1 MGFYRFFR
9 NFGNWKLIT
18 VIRNSHIIRHTL
30 RHYLAAAIFA
40 GIIIQLNCTIDSMV
54 AGQFI
59 GADAVS
65 VIILALPLVNIL
77 MLPGTILLMGTSL
90 LIAPAFGNQDYAR
103 VNRILTVGL
112 ASSLFIS
119 GVFTALLAVFA
130 GPVSM
135 FITQDIRLQ
144 PMLQEYLPF
153 AFVGS
158 FFGLFACAG
167 SQFVQI
173 SGQPKLVT
181 WFVGI
186 FGVLNLAL
194 DILFV
199 RVLQMGI
206 RGAAAGTSAA
216 AVLGFLVMV
225 PYLLR
230 EPRPYRLCWS
240 RWADFRRHFR
250 EILSRGTP
258 AAMTGVSMILLNL
271 GLNTLVLSTLGA
283 DGMFT
288 LSICMQLLMICMLVL
303 TATGG
308 TITGLGGILSG
319 EEDWDGVNR
328 LISLILRLSLGLALV
343 ASILLLA
350 FPTAVASLFGADV
363 HLAQL
368 SARPLRIFSGV
379 FLPATVLMTQAN
391 AFLLVK
397 RGRMAALLQAGIVLC
412 TLPLALALAHW
423 NLWVALP
430 LGMLLPMLG
439 GLLASALLSRKKE
452 HLHPVWLTPVGS
464 NPSSFTV
471 SAAYNQ
477 DSVSQQFRLLCDKLE
492 AMRLNPAELTAVTH
506 CMEEMMLHQLEMGL
520 SCGLK
525 GSFDVGIVDGD
536 KRFTVL
542 VKAAG
547 KAYNPL
553 LAYGQQEQES
563 LSLRIVAGYCR
574 DVHYHYGSGVNCV
587 YLNFEKAQ

>member
-1 MGFYRFFR
+1 MPP
-9 NFGNWKLIT
+9 
-18 VIRNSHIIRHTL
+18 VRNSHIIRHTL
-30 RHYLAAAIFA
+30 RHYLVAAIFA
-40 GIIIQLNCTIDSMV
+40 GIIIQLNSTIDSMV

-77 MLPGTILLMGTSL
+77 MLPGTILLMGTTL
-90 LIAPAFGNQDYAR
+90 LIAPAFGNQDYSR

-112 ASSLFIS
+112 ASALIIS
-119 GVFTALLAVFA
+119 GIFTALLAVYA
-130 GPVSM
+130 GPVSL
-135 FITQDIRLQ
+135 FITQDERLQ
-144 PMLQEYLPF
+144 PMLQDYLPF

-173 SGQPKLVT
+173 SGRPRLVA

-199 RVLQMGI
+199 RVMGMGI
-206 RGAAAGTSAA
+206 RGAAAGTSSAA
-216 AVLGFLVMV
+216 FLGFLVMV

-230 EPRPYRLCWS
+230 EPRPYRLCWPE
-240 RWADFRRHFR
+240 WANVGKYFR

-258 AAMTGVSMILLNL
+258 AAMTGVSMIILNL

-319 EEDWDGVNR
+319 EEDWDGVGR
-328 LISLILRLSLGLALV
+328 LISLILRLSLGLAIV
-343 ASILLLA
+343 ASVLLLA
-350 FPTAVASLFGADV
+350 FPAGVASLFGADET
-363 HLAQL
+363 LAQL
-368 SARPLRIFSGV
+368 SASPLRIFSGV
-379 FLPATVLMTQAN
+379 FLPATVLMTQAS

-397 RGRMAALLQAGIVLC
+397 RGRLAALLQVGIVFC
-412 TLPLALALAHW
+412 TLPLALAFSGW

-439 GLLASALLSRKKE
+439 GLAASALISKKE
-452 HLHPVWLTPVGS
+452 ESLHPVWLIPVGDTRH
-464 NPSSFTV
+464 SFTV
-471 SAAYNQ
+471 SAAYTRE
-477 DSVSQQFRLLCDKLE
+477 SVSQQFHLLCERLD
-492 AMRLNPAELTAVTH
+492 AMRLSPSENTAVTH
-506 CMEEMMLHQLEMGL
+506 CVEEMMLHQLEMGQ

-536 KRFTVL
+536 RRFTIL

-547 KAYNPL
+547 KAFNPL
-553 LAYGQQEQES
+553 HVYGKDSPES
-563 LSLRIVAGYCR
+563 LSLRIVEGYCR
-574 DVHYHYGSGVNCV
+574 DVNYRYASGVNCV
-587 YLNFEKAQ
+587 YLNFEKE

>member
-1 MGFYRFFR
+1 MKNLRQ
-9 NFGNWKLIT
+9 
-18 VIRNSHIIRHTL
+18 VQPVRNSHIIRHTL

-40 GIIIQLNCTIDSMV
+40 GIIIQLNSTIDSMV

-77 MLPGTILLMGTSL
+77 MLPGTILLMGATL
-90 LIAPAFGNQDYAR
+90 LIAPAFGNQDYGR
-103 VNRILTVGL
+103 VNRMLTVGL
-112 ASSLFIS
+112 ASALAVSA
-119 GVFTALLAVFA
+119 VFTALLAVFA
-130 GPVSM
+130 GPVSL
-135 FITQDIRLQ
+135 FITQDMRLQ

-158 FFGLFACAG
+158 FFALFACAG

-173 SGQPKLVT
+173 SGRPRLVA
-181 WFVGI
+181 WFVAI

-194 DILFV
+194 DLLFV
-199 RVLQMGI
+199 RVLDMGI

-216 AVLGFLVMV
+216 ALLGFLVMA

-230 EPRPYRLCWS
+230 EPRPYRLC
-240 RWADFRRHFR
+240 RIGWADFCRHFR

-258 AAMTGVSMILLNL
+258 AAMTGVSMIVLNL

-328 LISLILRLSLGLALV
+328 LITIILRLSLGIALIV
-343 ASILLLA
+343 SILLLA
-350 FPTAVASLFGADV
+350 FPGRVASLFGADA

-368 SARPLRIFSGV
+368 SAGPLRIFSGV

-397 RGRMAALLQAGIVLC
+397 RGRMAALLQAGIVIC
-412 TLPLALALAHW
+412 MLPLALAFSRW

-439 GLLASALLSRKKE
+439 GLVASALISRRE
-452 HLHPVWLTPVGS
+452 GHLHPVWLTPVG
-464 NPSSFTV
+464 NRPGAVTV
-471 SAAYNQ
+471 STAYSQ
-477 DSVSQQFRLLCDKLE
+477 QSVSQQFRLLCGRLE
-492 AMRLNPAELTAVTH
+492 AMRLTPAQLTAVTH
-506 CMEEMMLHQLEMGL
+506 CIEEMMLHQLEMGQ

-536 KRFTVL
+536 RRFTIL

-553 LAYGQQEQES
+553 LAYGEKVPES
-563 LSLRIVAGYCR
+563 LSLRIVGGFCR
-574 DVHYHYGSGVNCV
+574 DVNYRYASGVNCV
-587 YLNFEKAQ
+587 YLNFEKETGGVPYQI

>member
-1 MGFYRFFR
+1 MQP
-9 NFGNWKLIT
+9 
-18 VIRNSHIIRHTL
+18 VRNSHIIRHTL
-30 RHYLAAAIFA
+30 RNYLAAAIFA

-65 VIILALPLVNIL
+65 VIVLALPLVNIL
-77 MLPGTILLMGTSL
+77 MLPGTILLMGTTL
-90 LIAPAFGNQDYAR
+90 LIAPAFGNQDYNR
-103 VNRILTVGL
+103 VNRVLTVGL
-112 ASSLFIS
+112 ASALLVS
-119 GVFTALLAVFA
+119 GVFTALLAVYA
-130 GPVSM
+130 GPVSR
-135 FITQDIRLQ
+135 FITQDARLQ
-144 PMLQEYLPF
+144 PMLQAYLPF

-158 FFGLFACAG
+158 FFALFACAG
-167 SQFVQI
+167 GQFVQI
-173 SGQPKLVT
+173 SGRPRLVA

-199 RVLQMGI
+199 RVLGMGI
-206 RGAAAGTSAA
+206 RGAAAGTSSA

-230 EPRPYRLCWS
+230 EPRPYRL
-240 RWADFRRHFR
+240 RWPAWVDVRKFFR

-271 GLNTLVLSTLGA
+271 GLNTLVLRTLGA

-319 EEDWDGVNR
+319 EEDWDGVGR
-328 LISLILRLSLGLALV
+328 LISLILKLSLGLALC
-343 ASILLLA
+343 ASVLLLA
-350 FPTAVASLFGADV
+350 FPEGVASLFGADAA
-363 HLAQL
+363 LAEM
-368 SARPLRIFSGV
+368 SAAPLRIFAGV

-397 RGRMAALLQAGIVLC
+397 RGRLAAMLQAGIVLC
-412 TLPLALALAHW
+412 ILPMALALSPW
-423 NLWVALP
+423 NLWLGLP

-439 GLLASALLSRKKE
+439 GLAASALLARKEGK
-452 HLHPVWLTPVGS
+452 LHPLWLIPVGDTRH
-464 NPSSFTV
+464 SFAV
-471 SAAYNQ
+471 SVAYSRA
-477 DSVSQQFRLLCDKLE
+477 SVSHQFHLLCERLE
-492 AMRLNPAELTAVTH
+492 VMRLSETENTAVTH
-506 CMEEMMLHQLEMGL
+506 CVEEMMLHQLEMGQ

-536 KRFTVL
+536 DRFTIL

-547 KAYNPL
+547 KAFNPL
-553 LAYGQQEQES
+553 HAYGNNDPEA
-563 LSLRIVAGYCR
+563 LSLRIVEGFCR
-574 DVHYHYGSGVNCV
+574 DVNYRYASGVNCV
-587 YLNFEKAQ
+587 YLNFDKLSDRRTAAAGPRGR

>member
-1 MGFYRFFR
+1 MSHCPYILTLTH
-9 NFGNWKLIT
+9 KYTL
-18 VIRNSHIIRHTL
+18 RNSHIIRHTL
-30 RHYLAAAIFA
+30 RRYLGAAIFA

-77 MLPGTILLMGTSL
+77 MLPGTILLMGAAL
-90 LIAPAFGNQDYAR
+90 LIAPAFGNQDYGR
-103 VNRILTVGL
+103 VNRVLTVGL
-112 ASSLFIS
+112 ASALAVSALFT
-119 GVFTALLAVFA
+119 VLLAVFS
-130 GPVSM
+130 GPVSL
-135 FITQDIRLQ
+135 FITRDARLQ

-153 AFVGS
+153 AFAGS

-173 SGQPKLVT
+173 SGRPRLVA

-194 DILFV
+194 DLLFI
-199 RVLQMGI
+199 RVLGIGI

-216 AVLGFLVMV
+216 ALLGFLVMV

-230 EPRPYRLCWS
+230 EPRPYRLC
-240 RWADFRRHFR
+240 RTGWAAFRRHFR

-258 AAMTGVSMILLNL
+258 AAMTGVSMIVLNL
-271 GLNTLVLSTLGA
+271 GLNTLVLNTLGA

-328 LISLILRLSLGLALV
+328 LISIILKLSLGLALV
-343 ASILLLA
+343 VSILLLA
-350 FPTAVASLFGADV
+350 FPDRVALLFGANAY
-363 HLAQL
+363 LAQL
-368 SARPLRIFSGV
+368 SAGPLRIFSGI
-379 FLPATVLMTQAN
+379 FLPASVLMTQAS

-397 RGRMAALLQAGIVLC
+397 RGRMAAFLQAGIVIC
-412 TLPLALALAHW
+412 TLPLSLVFARW
-423 NLWVALP
+423 NLWTALP
-430 LGMLLPMLG
+430 AGMVLAMLG
-439 GLLASALLSRKKE
+439 GLVASAFISHRKM
-452 HLHPVWLTPVGS
+452 HLHPAWLTPTGS
-464 NPSSFTV
+464 FPGAVTV
-471 SAAYNQ
+471 STAYSQ
-477 DSVSQQFRLLCDKLE
+477 ESVSKQFRLLCEKLE
-492 AMRLNPAELTAVTH
+492 AIQLTQTERTAITH
-506 CMEEMMLHQLEMGL
+506 CIEEMMLHQLEMGL

-525 GSFDVGIVDGD
+525 GSFDVGIVDSD
-536 KRFTVL
+536 KRFTIL

-547 KAYNPL
+547 RPYNPL
-553 LAYGQQEQES
+553 LAYGKEVPDS
-563 LSLRIVAGYCR
+563 LSLRIVEGFCKDINYRYA
-574 DVHYHYGSGVNCV
+574 SGVNCV
-587 YLNFEKAQ
+587 YLNFEKVR

>member
-1 MGFYRFFR
+1 M
-9 NFGNWKLIT
+9 
-18 VIRNSHIIRHTL
+18 
-30 RHYLAAAIFA
+30 AAIFA
-40 GIIIQLNCTIDSMV
+40 GIIIQLNSTIDSMV

-77 MLPGTILLMGTSL
+77 MLPGTILLMGATL
-90 LIAPAFGNQDYAR
+90 LIAPAFGNQDYTR
-103 VNRILTVGL
+103 VNRTLTVGL
-112 ASSLFIS
+112 ASALVVS
-119 GVFTALLAVFA
+119 GIFTVLLAVYA
-130 GPVSM
+130 GPVSL
-135 FITQDIRLQ
+135 FITTDERLQ
-144 PMLQEYLPF
+144 PMLQDYLPF

-167 SQFVQI
+167 GQFVQI
-173 SGQPKLVT
+173 SGRPRLVA

-199 RVLQMGI
+199 RVMGMGI

-230 EPRPYRLCWS
+230 EPRPYRLCWPEWS
-240 RWADFRRHFR
+240 SAGKYFR

-258 AAMTGVSMILLNL
+258 AAMTGVSMIILNL
-271 GLNTLVLSTLGA
+271 GLNTLVLNKLGA

-319 EEDWDGVNR
+319 EEDWDGVGR

-343 ASILLLA
+343 ASVLLLA
-350 FPTAVASLFGADV
+350 FPAGAASLFGADAT
-363 HLAQL
+363 LAQL
-368 SARPLRIFSGV
+368 SALPLRIFSAV
-379 FLPATVLMTQAN
+379 FLPATVLMTQAS

-397 RGRMAALLQAGIVLC
+397 RGRLAALLQAGIVIC
-412 TLPLALALAHW
+412 TLPLALAFSRW

-439 GLLASALLSRKKE
+439 GLATSALISRKE
-452 HLHPVWLTPVGS
+452 GRLHPVWLIPVGDTRH
-464 NPSSFTV
+464 SFTV
-471 SAAYNQ
+471 SVAYSRE
-477 DSVSQQFRLLCDKLE
+477 SVSKQFQLLCKRLDV
-492 AMRLNPAELTAVTH
+492 MRLSPTENTAVTH
-506 CMEEMMLHQLEMGL
+506 CVEEMMLHQLEMGQ
-520 SCGLK
+520 SFGLK

-536 KRFTVL
+536 KRFTIL
-542 VKAAG
+542 VKASG
-547 KAYNPL
+547 RAYNPV
-553 LAYGQQEQES
+553 QEFGKSTPDS
-563 LSLRIVAGYCR
+563 LSLRIVEGFCR
-574 DVHYHYGSGVNCV
+574 DVNYRYASGVNCV
-587 YLNFEKAQ
+587 YLNFEKE

>member
-1 MGFYRFFR
+1 M
-9 NFGNWKLIT
+9 LP
-18 VIRNSHIIRHTL
+18 VRNSHIIRHTL

-40 GIIIQLNCTIDSMV
+40 GIIIQLNSTIDSMV
-54 AGQFI
+54 AGRFI

-77 MLPGTILLMGTSL
+77 MLPGTILLMGTTL
-90 LIAPAFGNQDYAR
+90 LIAPAFGNQDYRR

-112 ASSLFIS
+112 ASALVIS
-119 GVFTALLAVFA
+119 GIFTALLAVFA
-130 GPVSM
+130 EPVSL
-135 FITQDIRLQ
+135 FITRDARLQ
-144 PMLQEYLPF
+144 PMLQAYLPF
-153 AFVGS
+153 AFVRS

-173 SGQPKLVT
+173 SGRPRLVA

-194 DILFV
+194 DVLFV
-199 RVLQMGI
+199 CVLEMGI

-216 AVLGFLVMV
+216 AILGFLVMV

-230 EPRPYRLCWS
+230 EPRPYRLSWPE
-240 RWADFRRHFR
+240 WARIRGCFR

-258 AAMTGVSMILLNL
+258 AAMTGVSMIILNL
-271 GLNTLVLSTLGA
+271 GLNTLVLRMLGA

-319 EEDWDGVNR
+319 EEDWDGVGR
-328 LISLILRLSLGLALV
+328 LISVILRLSLGLALG
-343 ASILLLA
+343 ASVLLLA
-350 FPTAVASLFGADV
+350 FPAGVASLFGADEA
-363 HLAQL
+363 LAQL
-368 SARPLRIFSGV
+368 SAAPLRIFSGV

-397 RGRMAALLQAGIVLC
+397 RGRLAALLQAGIVIC
-412 TLPLALALAHW
+412 ILPLALAFSRW

-439 GLLASALLSRKKE
+439 GLATSAILSRREGK
-452 HLHPVWLTPVGS
+452 LHPVWLIPVGDTRH
-464 NPSSFTV
+464 SFTV
-471 SAAYNQ
+471 SVAYSSG
-477 DSVSQQFRLLCDKLE
+477 SVSRPFLLLCERLE
-492 AMRLNPAELTAVTH
+492 AMGLPQHENTAITH
-506 CMEEMMLHQLEMGL
+506 CVEEMMLHQLEMGQ

-525 GSFDVGIVDGD
+525 GSFDVGIVDGGH
-536 KRFTVL
+536 RFTIL

-547 KAYNPL
+547 KAFNPL
-553 LAYGQQEQES
+553 RGYGQHTPDS
-563 LSLRIVAGYCR
+563 LSLRIVEGFCR
-574 DVHYHYGSGVNCV
+574 DVNYRYASGVNCV
-587 YLNFEKAQ
+587 YLNFDKH

>member
-1 MGFYRFFR
+1 MQPF
-9 NFGNWKLIT
+9 
-18 VIRNSHIIRHTL
+18 RNSHIIRHTL

-40 GIIIQLNCTIDSMV
+40 GIIIQLNSTIDSMV

-77 MLPGTILLMGTSL
+77 MLPGTIILMGTTL
-90 LIAPAFGNQDYAR
+90 LIAPAFGNQDYSR

-112 ASSLFIS
+112 ASALMVS
-119 GVFTALLAVFA
+119 GIFTALLAVFA
-130 GPVSM
+130 GPVSL
-135 FITQDIRLQ
+135 FITQDVRLQ
-144 PMLQEYLPF
+144 PMLQEYFPY

-173 SGQPKLVT
+173 SGRPQLVAR
-181 WFVGI
+181 FVCI

-199 RVLQMGI
+199 RVMEMGI

-216 AVLGFLVMV
+216 AFLGFLVMV

-230 EPRPYRLCWS
+230 EPRPYRLCWPE
-240 RWADFRRHFR
+240 WTCIRRFFR

-258 AAMTGVSMILLNL
+258 AAMTGVSMIMLNL

-319 EEDWDGVNR
+319 EEDWDGVGR
-328 LISLILRLSLGLALV
+328 LISLILRLSLGLALC
-343 ASILLLA
+343 ASFLILA
-350 FPTAVASLFGADV
+350 FPAGVASLFGADAT
-363 HLAQL
+363 LMQL
-368 SARPLRIFSGV
+368 SVTPLRIFSGV

-397 RGRMAALLQAGIVLC
+397 RGRPAAMLQAGIVIC
-412 TLPLALALAHW
+412 ILPLALAFSRW

-439 GLLASALLSRKKE
+439 GLAASAHISRREGK
-452 HLHPVWLTPVGS
+452 LHPVWLIPAGDTRH
-464 NPSSFTV
+464 SFTV
-471 SAAYNQ
+471 SVAYTRE
-477 DSVSQQFRLLCDKLE
+477 SVPQQFRLLCERLD
-492 AMRLNPAELTAVTH
+492 AMQLSQTENTAVTH
-506 CMEEMMLHQLEMGL
+506 CVEEMMLHQLDMGL

-536 KRFTVL
+536 KRFTIL

-547 KAYNPL
+547 KAFNPL
-553 LAYGQQEQES
+553 CEYGKNAPDS
-563 LSLRIVAGYCR
+563 LSLRIVEGFCR
-574 DVHYHYGSGVNCV
+574 DVNYRYASGVNCV
-587 YLNFEKAQ
+587 YLNFDKDSRA

>member
-1 MGFYRFFR
+1 MQA
-9 NFGNWKLIT
+9 
-18 VIRNSHIIRHTL
+18 VRNSHIIRHTL

-40 GIIIQLNCTIDSMV
+40 GVIIQLNSTIDSMV

-77 MLPGTILLMGTSL
+77 MLPGTILLMGTTL
-90 LIAPAFGNQDYAR
+90 LIAPAFGNQDYGR
-103 VNRILTVGL
+103 VNRLLTVGL
-112 ASSLFIS
+112 VSAFAVS
-119 GVFTALLAVFA
+119 GIFTALLAVFS
-130 GPVSM
+130 GPVSL
-135 FITQDIRLQ
+135 FITQDVRLQ

-153 AFVGS
+153 AFIGS
-158 FFGLFACAG
+158 FFALFACAG

-173 SGQPKLVT
+173 SGQPRLVT

-199 RVLQMGI
+199 RVMDMGI

-216 AVLGFLVMV
+216 ALLGFLVMV
-225 PYLLR
+225 PYLLK
-230 EPRPYRLCWS
+230 EPRPYRLCRTNWS
-240 RWADFRRHFR
+240 SFRFHFK

-258 AAMTGVSMILLNL
+258 AAMTGVSMIILNL
-271 GLNTLVLSTLGA
+271 GLNTLVLRTLGA

-328 LISLILRLSLGLALV
+328 LISLILKLSLGLAFCATV
-343 ASILLLA
+343 LLLA
-350 FPTAVASLFGADV
+350 FPSGVASLFGADA

-368 SARPLRIFSGV
+368 SAGPLRIFSGV

-397 RGRMAALLQAGIVLC
+397 RGRLAALLQAGIVVC
-412 TLPLALALAHW
+412 TLPLALAFARW

-430 LGMLLPMLG
+430 LGMFLPMAG
-439 GLLASALLSRKKE
+439 GLVASAFLSHKE
-452 HLHPVWLTPVGS
+452 GEKLHPLWLTPMGGKLRS
-464 NPSSFTV
+464 LTV
-471 SAAYNQ
+471 SVAYSHE
-477 DSVSQQFRLLCDKLE
+477 SVAKQYRLLSDRLE
-492 AMRLNPAELTAVTH
+492 TLQLPRPELIAVTH
-506 CMEEMMLHQLEMGL
+506 CVEEMMLHQLEMGL

-536 KRFTVL
+536 KRFTIL
-542 VKAAG
+542 VKSAG
-547 KAYNPL
+547 KAFNPL
-553 LAYGQQEQES
+553 HAYGENGPES
-563 LSLRIVAGYCR
+563 LSLRIVAGFCR
-574 DVHYHYGSGVNCV
+574 DVNYRYSSGVNCV
-587 YLNFEKAQ
+587 YLNF

>member
-1 MGFYRFFR
+1 MQP
-9 NFGNWKLIT
+9 
-18 VIRNSHIIRHTL
+18 VRNSHIIRHTL

-40 GIIIQLNCTIDSMV
+40 GIIIQLNSTIDSMV

-77 MLPGTILLMGTSL
+77 MLPGTIILMGTTL
-90 LIAPAFGNQDYAR
+90 LIAPAFGNQDYSR

-112 ASSLFIS
+112 ASALVVS
-119 GVFTALLAVFA
+119 GIFTVLLAVYA

-135 FITQDIRLQ
+135 FITQDARLQ

-167 SQFVQI
+167 GQFVQI
-173 SGQPKLVT
+173 SGRPQLVAR
-181 WFVGI
+181 FVGI

-199 RVLQMGI
+199 RVLEMGI

-216 AVLGFLVMV
+216 AFLGFLVMV

-230 EPRPYRLCWS
+230 EPRPYRLCWPA
-240 RWADFRRHFR
+240 WASIRSFFR

-283 DGMFT
+283 DGMFI

-319 EEDWDGVNR
+319 EEDWDGVGR
-328 LISLILRLSLGLALV
+328 LISLILRLSLGLALC
-343 ASILLLA
+343 ASVLLLA
-350 FPTAVASLFGADV
+350 FPAAVASLFGADAA
-363 HLAQL
+363 LTQL
-368 SARPLRIFSGV
+368 SVTPLRIFSGV

-397 RGRMAALLQAGIVLC
+397 RGRLAALLQAGIVIC
-412 TLPLALALAHW
+412 ILPLALAFSRW
-423 NLWVALP
+423 NLWAALP

-439 GLLASALLSRKKE
+439 GLAASALISRRQGN
-452 HLHPVWLTPVGS
+452 LHPVWLTPVGDTRR
-464 NPSSFTV
+464 SFTV
-471 SAAYNQ
+471 SVAYSHE
-477 DSVSQQFRLLCDKLE
+477 SVSQQFSLLCERLD
-492 AMRLNPAELTAVTH
+492 AMRLSQTENTAVTH
-506 CMEEMMLHQLEMGL
+506 CVEEMMLHQLDMGL
-520 SCGLK
+520 SCGLD

-536 KRFTVL
+536 NRFTIL

-547 KAYNPL
+547 KAFNPL
-553 LAYGQQEQES
+553 CEYGKKTPDS
-563 LSLRIVAGYCR
+563 LSLRIVEGFCR
-574 DVHYHYGSGVNCV
+574 DVNYRYASGVNCV
-587 YLNFEKAQ
+587 YLNFDKDSRA

>member
-1 MGFYRFFR
+1 MQP
-9 NFGNWKLIT
+9 
-18 VIRNSHIIRHTL
+18 VRNSHIIRHTL
-30 RHYLAAAIFA
+30 RNYLAAAIFA
-40 GIIIQLNCTIDSMV
+40 GIIIQLNSTIDSMV

-77 MLPGTILLMGTSL
+77 MLPGTILLMGATL
-90 LIAPAFGNQDYAR
+90 LIAPAFGNQDYSR
-103 VNRILTVGL
+103 VNKMLTVGL
-112 ASSLFIS
+112 ASALAIS
-119 GVFTALLAVFA
+119 AVFTALLAIFA
-130 GPVSM
+130 GPVSL
-135 FITQDIRLQ
+135 FITQDARLQ
-144 PMLQEYLPF
+144 PMLQEYFPF
-153 AFVGS
+153 AFAGS

-173 SGQPKLVT
+173 SGRPRLVA

-230 EPRPYRLCWS
+230 EPRPYRLCWPG
-240 RWADFRRHFR
+240 WACFRSYFR
-250 EILSRGTP
+250 EILRRGTA
-258 AAMTGVSMILLNL
+258 AAMTGVSMIILNL
-271 GLNTLVLSTLGA
+271 GLNTLVLSKLGA

-319 EEDWDGVNR
+319 EGDWDGVNR
-328 LISLILRLSLGLALV
+328 LISLILKLSLGLACV
-343 ASILLLA
+343 ATILLLA
-350 FPTAVASLFGADV
+350 FPGRVASLFGADT

-368 SARPLRIFSGV
+368 SAGPLRIFSGI
-379 FLPATVLMTQAN
+379 FLPATLLMTQAN

-397 RGRMAALLQAGIVLC
+397 RGRMAAFLQAGIVVC
-412 TLPLALALAHW
+412 ILPLALVFSDW

-439 GLLASALLSRKKE
+439 GLAASALLSRKGGN
-452 HLHPVWLTPVGS
+452 LHPVWLTPTGEEQ
-464 NPSSFTV
+464 SSFTV
-471 SAAYNQ
+471 SVAYSQ
-477 DSVSQQFRLLCDKLE
+477 ESVSRKFHLLCK
-492 AMRLNPAELTAVTH
+492 RLHEMPISPAENTAITH
-506 CMEEMMLHQLEMGL
+506 CVEEMMLHQLEMGL
-520 SCGLK
+520 SCNLTD
-525 GSFDVGIVDGD
+525 SFDVGIVDGD
-536 KRFTVL
+536 SRFTIL

-547 KAYNPL
+547 KAFNPL
-553 LAYGQQEQES
+553 HAYGDNAPES
-563 LSLRIVAGYCR
+563 LSLRIVEGFCR
-574 DVHYHYGSGVNCV
+574 DVHYRYASGVNCV
-587 YLNFEKAQ
+587 YLNFDKN

>member
-1 MGFYRFFR
+1 MQS
-9 NFGNWKLIT
+9 
-18 VIRNSHIIRHTL
+18 VRNSHIIRHTL
-30 RHYLAAAIFA
+30 RNYLAAAIFA

-65 VIILALPLVNIL
+65 VIVLALPLVNIL
-77 MLPGTILLMGTSL
+77 MLPGTILLMGTTL
-90 LIAPAFGNQDYAR
+90 LIAPAFGNQDYGR
-103 VNRILTVGL
+103 VNRMLTVGL
-112 ASSLFIS
+112 ASALLVS
-119 GVFTALLAVFA
+119 GVFTALLAVYA

-135 FITQDIRLQ
+135 FITQDARLQ
-144 PMLQEYLPF
+144 PMLQEYFPF

-173 SGQPKLVT
+173 SGRPRLVA
-181 WFVGI
+181 WFVVI

-199 RVLQMGI
+199 RVLGMGI
-206 RGAAAGTSAA
+206 RGAAAGTSSA

-230 EPRPYRLCWS
+230 EPRPYRLCWPG
-240 RWADFRRHFR
+240 WAQVGKFFR

-271 GLNTLVLSTLGA
+271 GLNTLVLRTLGA

-319 EEDWDGVNR
+319 EGDWDAVGR
-328 LISLILRLSLGLALV
+328 LISIILRLSLGLALCAAV
-343 ASILLLA
+343 LLLA
-350 FPTAVASLFGADV
+350 FPVGVASLFGADAA
-363 HLAQL
+363 LAQL
-368 SARPLRIFSGV
+368 SAGPLRIFSGV

-391 AFLLVK
+391 AFLLAK
-397 RGRMAALLQAGIVLC
+397 RGRLAGLLQAGIVIC
-412 TLPLALALAHW
+412 TLPLALALSRW

-439 GLLASALLSRKKE
+439 GLAASLIFSRREGK
-452 HLHPVWLTPVGS
+452 LHPVWLIPAGDARHAFAVSVGYS
-464 NPSSFTV
+464 RE
-471 SAAYNQ
+471 
-477 DSVSQQFRLLCDKLE
+477 SVSQQFSLLRERLE
-492 AMRLNPAELTAVTH
+492 AMHLPPAENTAVTH
-506 CMEEMMLHQLEMGL
+506 CVEEMMLHQLEMGQ
-520 SCGLK
+520 SCGLR

-536 KRFTVL
+536 DRFTIL

-553 LAYGQQEQES
+553 YAYQEDTPAS
-563 LSLRIVAGYCR
+563 LSLRIVEGYCR
-574 DVHYHYGSGVNCV
+574 DVNYRYASGVNCV
-587 YLNFEKAQ
+587 YLNFDKEP

>member
-1 MGFYRFFR
+1 MHP
-9 NFGNWKLIT
+9 
-18 VIRNSHIIRHTL
+18 VRNSHIIRHTL

-40 GIIIQLNCTIDSMV
+40 GIIIQLNSTIDSMV

-77 MLPGTILLMGTSL
+77 MLPGTILLMGATL
-90 LIAPAFGNQDYAR
+90 LIAPAFGNQDYSR
-103 VNRILTVGL
+103 VNRMLTVGL
-112 ASSLFIS
+112 ASALVVS
-119 GVFTALLAVFA
+119 GIFTTLLAVFA
-130 GPVSM
+130 GPVSL
-135 FITQDIRLQ
+135 FITQDARLQ

-173 SGQPKLVT
+173 SGRPRLVA
-181 WFVGI
+181 WFVVI

-199 RVLQMGI
+199 RVLDMGI

-230 EPRPYRLCWS
+230 EPRPYRL
-240 RWADFRRHFR
+240 RWPEWASVGKYFR

-258 AAMTGVSMILLNL
+258 AAMTGVSMIILNL

-319 EEDWDGVNR
+319 EEDWDGVGR
-328 LISLILRLSLGLALV
+328 LISIILRLSLGLALC
-343 ASILLLA
+343 ASVLLLA
-350 FPTAVASLFGADV
+350 FPTAVALLFGADAN
-363 HLAQL
+363 LAQL
-368 SARPLRIFSGV
+368 SATPLRIFSGV

-397 RGRMAALLQAGIVLC
+397 RGRLAALLQAGIVIC
-412 TLPLALALAHW
+412 ILPLALAFSRW

-439 GLLASALLSRKKE
+439 GLATSALISRREGK
-452 HLHPVWLTPVGS
+452 LHPVWLIPVGEM
-464 NPSSFTV
+464 PHTFTV
-471 SAAYNQ
+471 SAAYTR
-477 DSVSQQFRLLCDKLE
+477 DSVSQQLHLLCERLA
-492 AMRLNPAELTAVTH
+492 AMRLSQAENTAVTH
-506 CMEEMMLHQLEMGL
+506 CVEEMMLHQLEMGQ

-525 GSFDVGIVDGD
+525 GSFDVGIVDGE
-536 KRFTVL
+536 KRFTIL

-547 KAYNPL
+547 KAFNPL
-553 LAYGQQEQES
+553 HIYGKNDPDS
-563 LSLRIVAGYCR
+563 LSLRIVEGFCR
-574 DVHYHYGSGVNCV
+574 DVHYRYASGINCV
-587 YLNFEKAQ
+587 YLNFDKE

>member
-1 MGFYRFFR
+1 MKNLRQ
-9 NFGNWKLIT
+9 
-18 VIRNSHIIRHTL
+18 VQPVRNSHIIRHTL

-40 GIIIQLNCTIDSMV
+40 GIIIQLNSTIDSMV

-77 MLPGTILLMGTSL
+77 MLPGTILLMGATL
-90 LIAPAFGNQDYAR
+90 LIAPAFGNQDYGR
-103 VNRILTVGL
+103 VNRMLTVGL
-112 ASSLFIS
+112 ASALAVSA
-119 GVFTALLAVFA
+119 VFTALLAVFA
-130 GPVSM
+130 GPVSL

-158 FFGLFACAG
+158 FFALFACAG

-173 SGQPKLVT
+173 SGRPRLVA

-194 DILFV
+194 DLLFV
-199 RVLQMGI
+199 RVLDMGI

-216 AVLGFLVMV
+216 ALLGFLVMV

-230 EPRPYRLCWS
+230 EPRPYRLCRI

-258 AAMTGVSMILLNL
+258 AAMTGVSMIVLNL

-328 LISLILRLSLGLALV
+328 LITIILRLSLGIALIV
-343 ASILLLA
+343 SILLLA
-350 FPTAVASLFGADV
+350 FPGRVASLFGADA

-368 SARPLRIFSGV
+368 SAGPLRIFSGG

-397 RGRMAALLQAGIVLC
+397 RGRLAALLQAGIVIC
-412 TLPLALALAHW
+412 MLPLALAFSRW

-439 GLLASALLSRKKE
+439 GLVASALISRRE
-452 HLHPVWLTPVGS
+452 GHLHPVWLTPVGS
-464 NPSSFTV
+464 NPGAVTV
-471 SAAYNQ
+471 STAYSQ
-477 DSVSQQFRLLCDKLE
+477 HSVSQQFRLLCGRLE
-492 AMRLNPAELTAVTH
+492 AMRLTPAQLTAVTH
-506 CMEEMMLHQLEMGL
+506 CIEEMMLHQLEMGQ
-520 SCGLK
+520 SCGLR

-536 KRFTVL
+536 RRFTIL

-553 LAYGQQEQES
+553 LAYGEKVPES
-563 LSLRIVAGYCR
+563 LSLRIVGGFCR
-574 DVHYHYGSGVNCV
+574 DVNYRYASGVNCV
-587 YLNFEKAQ
+587 YLNFEKETGGVPYQI

>member
-1 MGFYRFFR
+1 M
-9 NFGNWKLIT
+9 
-18 VIRNSHIIRHTL
+18 IRNSHIIRHTL

-40 GIIIQLNCTIDSMV
+40 GIIIQLNSTIDSMV

-77 MLPGTILLMGTSL
+77 MLPGTILLMGTTL
-90 LIAPAFGNQDYAR
+90 LIAPAFGNQDYGR

-112 ASSLFIS
+112 VSSLLIS

-130 GPVSM
+130 GPVSL
-135 FITQDIRLQ
+135 FITQDVRLQ

-173 SGQPKLVT
+173 SGRPRLVT

-199 RVLQMGI
+199 RGMDMGI

-216 AVLGFLVMV
+216 AALGFLVMV

-230 EPRPYRLCWS
+230 EPRPYRLCLPK
-240 RWADFRRHFR
+240 WAAFRQHFR

-328 LISLILRLSLGLALV
+328 LISIILRLSLGLALV
-343 ASILLLA
+343 AAILLLA
-350 FPTAVASLFGADV
+350 FPGNVASLFGADA

-368 SARPLRIFSGV
+368 SAGPLRFFSGV

-397 RGRMAALLQAGIVLC
+397 RGRMAALLQAGIVIC
-412 TLPLALALAHW
+412 TLPLSLAFARW

-439 GLLASALLSRKKE
+439 GLLASALLSSKKG

-464 NPSSFTV
+464 QKGSVTV
-471 SAAYNQ
+471 STAYNRE
-477 DSVSQQFRLLCDKLE
+477 SVSQQFRLLCDKLE
-492 AMRLNPAELTAVTH
+492 AMRLNQQELTSVTH
-506 CMEEMMLHQLEMGL
+506 CIEEMMLHQLDMGL

-553 LAYGQQEQES
+553 LAYGEKEPES

-587 YLNFEKAQ
+587 YLNFDKK

>member
-1 MGFYRFFR
+1 MHP
-9 NFGNWKLIT
+9 
-18 VIRNSHIIRHTL
+18 VRNSHIIRHTL

-40 GIIIQLNCTIDSMV
+40 GIIIQLNSTIDSMV

-77 MLPGTILLMGTSL
+77 MLPGTILLMGATL
-90 LIAPAFGNQDYAR
+90 LIAPAFGNQDYSR
-103 VNRILTVGL
+103 VNRMLTVGL
-112 ASSLFIS
+112 ASALVVS
-119 GVFTALLAVFA
+119 GIFTTLLAVFA
-130 GPVSM
+130 GPVSL
-135 FITQDIRLQ
+135 FITQDARLQ

-173 SGQPKLVT
+173 SGRPRLVA
-181 WFVGI
+181 WFVVI

-199 RVLQMGI
+199 RVLDMGI

-230 EPRPYRLCWS
+230 EPRPYRLCWPE
-240 RWADFRRHFR
+240 WASAGKYFR

-258 AAMTGVSMILLNL
+258 AAMTGVSMIILNL

-283 DGMFT
+283 DGMFI

-319 EEDWDGVNR
+319 EEDWDGVGR
-328 LISLILRLSLGLALV
+328 LISIILRLSLGLAFC
-343 ASILLLA
+343 ASVLLLA
-350 FPTAVASLFGADV
+350 FPTGVALLFGADAN
-363 HLAQL
+363 LAQL
-368 SARPLRIFSGV
+368 SATPLRIFSGV

-397 RGRMAALLQAGIVLC
+397 RGRLAALLQAGIVIC
-412 TLPLALALAHW
+412 ILPLALAFSRW

-439 GLLASALLSRKKE
+439 GLATSALISRREGK
-452 HLHPVWLTPVGS
+452 LHPVWLIPVGEM
-464 NPSSFTV
+464 PHTFTV
-471 SAAYNQ
+471 SAAYTR
-477 DSVSQQFRLLCDKLE
+477 DSVSQQFHLLCERLD
-492 AMRLNPAELTAVTH
+492 AMRLSQAKNTAVTH
-506 CMEEMMLHQLEMGL
+506 CVEEMMLHQLEMGQ

-536 KRFTVL
+536 RRFTIL

-547 KAYNPL
+547 KAFNPL
-553 LAYGQQEQES
+553 HVYGKDS
-563 LSLRIVAGYCR
+563 ADALSLRIVEGFCR
-574 DVHYHYGSGVNCV
+574 DVNYRYASGINCV
-587 YLNFEKAQ
+587 YLNFDKE

>member
-1 MGFYRFFR
+1 MQP
-9 NFGNWKLIT
+9 
-18 VIRNSHIIRHTL
+18 VRNSHIIRHTL
-30 RHYLAAAIFA
+30 RNYLAAAIFA

-65 VIILALPLVNIL
+65 VIVLALPLVNIL
-77 MLPGTILLMGTSL
+77 MLPGTILLMGTTL
-90 LIAPAFGNQDYAR
+90 LIAPAFGNQDYGR
-103 VNRILTVGL
+103 VNRMLTVGL
-112 ASSLFIS
+112 ASALLVS
-119 GVFTALLAVFA
+119 GIFTALLAVFA
-130 GPVSM
+130 GPVSL
-135 FITQDIRLQ
+135 FITQDARLQ
-144 PMLQEYLPF
+144 PMLQEYFPF

-173 SGQPKLVT
+173 SGRPRLVA
-181 WFVGI
+181 WFVVI

-199 RVLQMGI
+199 RVLGMGI
-206 RGAAAGTSAA
+206 RGAAAGTSSA

-230 EPRPYRLCWS
+230 EPRPYRLCWPG
-240 RWADFRRHFR
+240 WAQVGKFFR

-271 GLNTLVLSTLGA
+271 GLNTLVLRTLGA

-319 EEDWDGVNR
+319 EGDWDAVGR
-328 LISLILRLSLGLALV
+328 LISLILRLSLGLALC
-343 ASILLLA
+343 ATILLLA
-350 FPTAVASLFGADV
+350 FPAGVASLFGADAA
-363 HLAQL
+363 LAQL
-368 SARPLRIFSGV
+368 SAGPLRIFACV

-391 AFLLVK
+391 AFLLAK
-397 RGRMAALLQAGIVLC
+397 RGRLAGLLQAGIVIC
-412 TLPLALALAHW
+412 TLPLALTLSRW

-439 GLLASALLSRKKE
+439 GLAASLIFSRREGK
-452 HLHPVWLTPVGS
+452 LHPVWLIPGGDAQHAFAVSVGYS
-464 NPSSFTV
+464 RE
-471 SAAYNQ
+471 
-477 DSVSQQFRLLCDKLE
+477 SVSQQFSLLCERLE
-492 AMRLNPAELTAVTH
+492 AMHLPQAENTAVTH
-506 CMEEMMLHQLEMGL
+506 CVEEMMLHQSEMGQ

-525 GSFDVGIVDGD
+525 GSFDVGIVDVD
-536 KRFTVL
+536 DRFTIL

-547 KAYNPL
+547 KAFNPL
-553 LAYGQQEQES
+553 HAYGNNDPEA
-563 LSLRIVAGYCR
+563 LSLRIVKGFCR
-574 DVHYHYGSGVNCV
+574 DVNYRYASGVNCV
-587 YLNFEKAQ
+587 YLNFDKPSDRRTAAAERRGR

>member
-1 MGFYRFFR
+1 MHP
-9 NFGNWKLIT
+9 
-18 VIRNSHIIRHTL
+18 VRNSHIIRHTL

-40 GIIIQLNCTIDSMV
+40 GIIIQLNSTIDSMV

-77 MLPGTILLMGTSL
+77 MLPGTILLMGATL
-90 LIAPAFGNQDYAR
+90 LIAPAFGNQDYSR
-103 VNRILTVGL
+103 VNRMLTVGL
-112 ASSLFIS
+112 ASALTVS
-119 GVFTALLAVFA
+119 GIFTALLAVFA
-130 GPVSM
+130 GPVSL
-135 FITQDIRLQ
+135 FITQDARLQ

-153 AFVGS
+153 AFIGS

-173 SGQPKLVT
+173 SGRPRLVA

-199 RVLQMGI
+199 RVLDMGI

-230 EPRPYRLCWS
+230 EPRPYRL
-240 RWADFRRHFR
+240 RRPEWASVGKYFR

-258 AAMTGVSMILLNL
+258 AAMTGVSMIILNL

-319 EEDWDGVNR
+319 EEDWDGVGR
-328 LISLILRLSLGLALV
+328 LISIILRLSLGLALC
-343 ASILLLA
+343 ASVLLLA
-350 FPTAVASLFGADV
+350 FPTGVASLFGADAN
-363 HLAQL
+363 LALL
-368 SARPLRIFSGV
+368 SAKPLRIFSGV

-397 RGRMAALLQAGIVLC
+397 RGRLAALLQAGIVICL
-412 TLPLALALAHW
+412 LPLALAFSRW
-423 NLWVALP
+423 DLWVALP

-439 GLLASALLSRKKE
+439 GLATSALISRREGK
-452 HLHPVWLTPVGS
+452 LHPVWLIPVGEMRHT
-464 NPSSFTV
+464 FTV
-471 SAAYNQ
+471 SAAYTRDN
-477 DSVSQQFRLLCDKLE
+477 VSQQFHLLCERLN
-492 AMRLNPAELTAVTH
+492 AMRLSQAENTAVTH
-506 CMEEMMLHQLEMGL
+506 CVEEMMLHQLEMGQ

-525 GSFDVGIVDGD
+525 GSFDVGIVDGE
-536 KRFTVL
+536 KRFTIL

-547 KAYNPL
+547 KAFNPL
-553 LAYGQQEQES
+553 HVYGKNDPES
-563 LSLRIVAGYCR
+563 LSLRIVEGFCR
-574 DVHYHYGSGVNCV
+574 DVNYRYASGVNCV
-587 YLNFEKAQ
+587 YLNFDKE

>member
-1 MGFYRFFR
+1 
-9 NFGNWKLIT
+9 
-18 VIRNSHIIRHTL
+18 
-30 RHYLAAAIFA
+30 
-40 GIIIQLNCTIDSMV
+40 
-54 AGQFI
+54 
-59 GADAVS
+59 
-65 VIILALPLVNIL
+65 
-77 MLPGTILLMGTSL
+77 
-90 LIAPAFGNQDYAR
+90 
-103 VNRILTVGL
+103 
-112 ASSLFIS
+112 
-119 GVFTALLAVFA
+119 
-130 GPVSM
+130 M

-350 FPTAVASLFGADV
+350 FPSAVASLFGADA

-412 TLPLALALAHW
+412 TLPLALALARW

-439 GLLASALLSRKKE
+439 GLAASALLSRKKE

-464 NPSSFTV
+464 NPSSITV

>member
-1 MGFYRFFR
+1 M
-9 NFGNWKLIT
+9 
-18 VIRNSHIIRHTL
+18 IRNSHIIHHTL
-30 RHYLAAAIFA
+30 KNYLAAAIFA
-40 GIIIQLNCTIDSMV
+40 GIIIQLNSTIDSMV

-77 MLPGTILLMGTSL
+77 MLPGTILLMGTTL
-90 LIAPAFGNQDYAR
+90 LIAPAFGNQDYGR
-103 VNRILTVGL
+103 VNRMLSVGL
-112 ASSLFIS
+112 VSALAIS

-130 GPVSM
+130 GPVSL
-135 FITQDIRLQ
+135 FITQDARLQ
-144 PMLQEYLPF
+144 PMLQEYFPF

-173 SGQPKLVT
+173 SGQPRLVA

-199 RVLQMGI
+199 RVLDMGI

-230 EPRPYRLCWS
+230 EPRPYRLCRI
-240 RWADFRRHFR
+240 RWADFSRHFR

-328 LISLILRLSLGLALV
+328 LISLILKLSLGLALL
-343 ASILLLA
+343 ATLLLLA
-350 FPTAVASLFGADV
+350 FPEAVASLFGADTY
-363 HLAQL
+363 LAEL
-368 SARPLRIFSGV
+368 SAGPLRLFSGV
-379 FLPATVLMTQAN
+379 FLPAAVLMTQAN

-397 RGRMAALLQAGIVLC
+397 KGRLAALLQAGIVLC
-412 TLPLALALAHW
+412 MLPLALALSRW

-439 GLLASALLSRKKE
+439 GLVVSACISRRE
-452 HLHPVWLTPVGS
+452 GQLHPVWLTPVGNMQHS
-464 NPSSFTV
+464 YTV
-471 SAAYNQ
+471 SAAYSQ
-477 DSVSQQFRLLCDKLE
+477 DSVAHQFGLLSERLG
-492 AMRLNPAELTAVTH
+492 AMRLTQPELTAVTH
-506 CMEEMMLHQLEMGL
+506 CIEEMMLHQLDMGL

-536 KRFTVL
+536 RRFTVL

-553 LAYGQQEQES
+553 HAYGETVPES
-563 LSLRIVAGYCR
+563 LSLRIVEGFCR
-574 DVHYHYGSGVNCV
+574 DVNYRYASGVNCV
-587 YLNFEKAQ
+587 YLNFEKETAGGAYQI